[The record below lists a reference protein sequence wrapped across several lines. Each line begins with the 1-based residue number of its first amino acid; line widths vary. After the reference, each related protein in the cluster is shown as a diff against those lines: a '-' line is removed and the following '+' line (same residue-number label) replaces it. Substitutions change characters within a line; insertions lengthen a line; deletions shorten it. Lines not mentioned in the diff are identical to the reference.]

1 MNRLDFK
8 TALSILSLGIRKY
21 SLFSLFTS
29 LFVMIPFM
37 IIGITKKPVYVSRAT
52 IFLQIHSSPSKLSER
67 SHPPRSLGIEMSIL
81 RSHFLAQKIVDSL
94 PRRTYQDLLEHAEHR
109 DYRLKF
115 INLYRSLMRQSPII
129 LNPRVQAADE
139 LMHARMDFVARGV
152 DGLIE
157 IHGEAMDPEISRDLV
172 STYIDVFKDVSSQF
186 SQEQQRNI
194 EKVLKLQILNARS
207 LLDDSERRLAEFQKR
222 SAKPARFG
230 SSINIPDY
238 INTQTQTLKDLRK
251 RRAELLLTYTVA
263 HPDVVVVNQQIQRI
277 EHELARL
284 QRIRKGPYGEANELR
299 ISKEQW
305 ETFLEGNVKRDRD
318 LLSQMED
325 EMSTAR
331 IVSETDLEKVIV
343 IDPPTLPSIPK
354 MTRGFAIMMLGLM
367 AGTASG
373 VGLPFLYLLYRRPFC
388 GEESLAMV
396 SSHPMVGQIPKL
408 SRKYLKNRGGY
419 KCARVDD
426 NYTGQEFG
434 MYQKALESLFLRFR
448 QISETEQ
455 AQVILFTSAGPQEG
469 KTMTIGNLAM
479 LLSSWGHRVVLID
492 GDLLKGRLH
501 QFFSVP
507 NRGGLDERLVSSQ
520 SFKIPTF
527 QDKNNLVLI
536 PRGSA
541 KPSIWRTLPE
551 GMLEKF
557 IESLRVQADF
567 ILIDAPP
574 ILATTDILI
583 LSGLA
588 DGIFL
593 VVRDRYTLEKDFLKM
608 QSILESH
615 HVRVLGTILNESKTT
630 FIKYPYESIE
640 LETMKA

>member
-8 TALSILSLGIRKY
+8 TALSFLLLGIRKY
-21 SLFSLFTS
+21 TLFSLFTS
-29 LFVMIPFM
+29 LFVMIPFL
-37 IIGITKKPVYVSRAT
+37 IIGLTKKPVYVSRAT

-81 RSHFLAQKIVDSL
+81 RSNFLAQKIVDSL
-94 PRRTYQDLLEHAEHR
+94 PRRTYQDLLGHAEHR
-109 DYRLKF
+109 DYRLQF
-115 INLYRSLMRQSPII
+115 INLYRSLMRQSPIV

-139 LMHARMDFVARGV
+139 LMHARMDFVARGM

-207 LLDDSERRLAEFQKR
+207 LLDDSERKLAEFQKK
-222 SAKPARFG
+222 SAKPSRSGAAV
-230 SSINIPDY
+230 NIPDY

-251 RRAELLLTYTVA
+251 RRAELLLTYTSV

-277 EHELARL
+277 EHELSRL
-284 QRIRKGPYGEANELR
+284 QRIRKGPFGEANEIR

-305 ETFLEGNVKRDRD
+305 EAFLEGNVKRDRD

-354 MTRGFAIMMLGLM
+354 MTRGFAIMLLGLV

-373 VGLPFLYLLYRRPFC
+373 AGIPFLYLLYRRPFC

-396 SSHPMVGQIPKL
+396 SSHPIAGQIPKL

-426 NYTGQEFG
+426 NYTGEEYGLF
-434 MYQKALESLFLRFR
+434 QKAVESMFLRYR
-448 QISETEQ
+448 QISETEH
-455 AQVILFTSAGPQEG
+455 AQVG
-469 KTMTIGNLAM
+469 KTMTIGNLAIS
-479 LLSSWGHRVVLID
+479 LASWGHRVVLID

-541 KPSIWRTLPE
+541 KPSIWRTLPD
-551 GMLEKF
+551 GILEKF
-557 IESLRVQADF
+557 IEALRVLAVF

-608 QSILESH
+608 QSVLESH
-615 HVRVLGTILNESKTT
+615 HVRVLGTVLNESKTT

-640 LETMKA
+640 LEIMKA